1 MLDVSDLAVLASAM
15 LVDLDWEVLLE
26 TDLWEPSILELLE
39 EVLLDQ
45 LTLLLEVLCLV
56 DLW

>member
-1 MLDVSDLAVLASAM
+1 MDVSDLAVLASAM

-26 TDLWEPSILELLE
+26 TDLWEPSTLELLE

>member
-1 MLDVSDLAVLASAM
+1 MDVSDLAVLASAM
-15 LVDLDWEVLLE
+15 SVDLDWEVLLE
-26 TDLWEPSILELLE
+26 TDLWEPSTLELLE

-45 LTLLLEVLCLV
+45 LTLLLEVSCLV